1 MGAVEKSSN
10 ADGVERIP
18 AKPRTQA
25 VSDELRRIKESLVAA
40 CPPEAIVTFQF
51 DDALSVHI
59 DVRSL
64 EHVTVVEALLPAMGA
79 GMFHDLQRARAP
91 NRPFFHRV
99 SALVDR

>member
-1 MGAVEKSSN
+1 MGAVEKISN

-64 EHVTVVEALLPAMGA
+64 EHVRSEEHTSELQSLMRISYALLCSKTKKT
-79 GMFHDLQRARAP
+79 HKD
-91 NRPFFHRV
+91 N
-99 SALVDR
+99 